1 MLILLSL
8 VIMKVLY
15 VEDYKLLRE
24 SVALGIRDKGWLI
37 DTSSDGEEGL
47 YMATENKYDAIILD
61 VMLPKL
67 NGFEI
72 LKQLRKNSN
81 NTPVIMLT
89 AKDELENRIEG
100 LDSGADDYLTKPFY
114 IDELI
119 SRINALYRRNSN
131 QRHPLITCGDIEI
144 NTITKVVTRNGS
156 TIDLTNREYALLEY
170 FAHHQ
175 NEVVS
180 RTDIWEHVYGS
191 EHNSTSNI
199 VDVYIGYLR
208 KKLNADGAPNRLHTK
223 RGYGYLFSHE

>member
-1 MLILLSL
+1 
-8 VIMKVLY
+8 MKILY

-37 DTSSDGEEGL
+37 DTSADGEEGL
-47 YMATENKYDAIILD
+47 WMATENEYDAIILD
-61 VMLPKL
+61 IMLPKL
-67 NGFEI
+67 TGFEI
-72 LKQLRKNSN
+72 LKRLRKSNN
-81 NTPVIMLT
+81 NTPIIMLT

-131 QRHPLITCGDIEI
+131 QRQPLITCGDIEI
-144 NTITKVVTRNGS
+144 NTITKVVKRSGEI
-156 TIDLTNREYALLEY
+156 IDLTTREFALMEY
-170 FAHHQ
+170 FAHRMDQ
-175 NEVVS
+175 VVS

-208 KKLNADGAPNRLHTK
+208 KKLNANGAPNRLHTK
-223 RGYGYLFSHE
+223 RGHGYFLSYE

>member
-1 MLILLSL
+1 
-8 VIMKVLY
+8 MKILY

-24 SVALGIRDKGWLI
+24 SVALGIRDKGWLV

-47 YMATENKYDAIILD
+47 WMATENEYDAIILD

-119 SRINALYRRNSN
+119 SRINALYRRTSN
-131 QRHPLITCGDIEI
+131 QRQPVITCGDIEI
-144 NTITKVVTRNGS
+144 NTITKTVTRSGKI
-156 TIDLTNREYALLEY
+156 IDLTTREYALIEY
-170 FAHHQ
+170 FAHRM
-175 NEVVS
+175 NEVVT

-208 KKLNADGAPNRLHTK
+208 KKLNVNGAPNRLHTK
-223 RGYGYLFSHE
+223 RGHGYYLTYE